1 MIRLSR
7 PRSGGYGYFPVA
19 ASPLGPLQ
27 ARNNGT
33 GGSKR
38 DLVVAQVAFYS
49 GARAV
54 LKVLDHMSSKGDFAE
69 VQRTIER
76 HGRQINRLQGRR
88 PRAQQH

>member
-1 MIRLSR
+1 MTALSLRRLWVLYKR
-7 PRSGGYGYFPVA
+7 TAVA
-19 ASPLGPLQ
+19 H
-27 ARNNGT
+27 GT

-38 DLVVAQVAFYS
+38 DLAFAQVAFHS

-69 VQRTIER
+69 VQRAIER

-88 PRAQQH
+88 ARARRH